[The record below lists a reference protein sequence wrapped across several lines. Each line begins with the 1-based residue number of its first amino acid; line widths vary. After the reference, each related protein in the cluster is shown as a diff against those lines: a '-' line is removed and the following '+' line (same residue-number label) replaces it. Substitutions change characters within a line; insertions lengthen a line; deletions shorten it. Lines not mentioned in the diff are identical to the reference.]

1 MNEAGSLSHLVNQP
15 SLSPEQ
21 SLVYLEET
29 LQTMGQIG
37 GEGLVIL
44 GSDMKINWANDQA
57 ALITGTS
64 LPNLIH
70 QDIFSLF
77 TPQDRPILRDML
89 QTPILKSKLKVSSE
103 VKLLTPQQEIKDAEL
118 TLFSSPSLFGR
129 NQIYALL
136 RDISAYKSMERRL
149 LDVHQALQKIIEM
162 GNDGILVFDQ
172 DYRIEFAN
180 SLASDITGFSKD
192 QLIGL
197 DFRSLLSEEDREFL
211 LALPTQMRLKSNE
224 NRKVCTQFKII
235 SASRIPREV
244 EICLALAAIEGQL
257 KTYAYL
263 RDLSER
269 IRFENEL
276 RKTNNFLTNI
286 IISSVDGIIAADM
299 KGKIIIFNQGAERML
314 GYAAEEALEE
324 VHITQI
330 YPAGVAKGIM
340 KKLRSPEMGRTG
352 KLGGTQ
358 VTLVTKSGESFPA
371 NLSAALIYDE
381 AGQETASV
389 GIFTDLRERVR
400 MEKEL
405 EETHLKLLHSEKM
418 ASLGKLAAGVAHE
431 INNPLGGILIYANM
445 LLEETGREDPRWN
458 DLAQIVEQTLRCKE
472 IVKELLEFSRQTQHR
487 WVPWNPNQSVKQTVS
502 LLGKQALFHN
512 IQVVEEL
519 DPGLPEIITDPGQLN
534 QVIINLMTNAAD
546 AMGGNG
552 TLTLRTYTLPG
563 DDKIALELS
572 DTGVGI
578 PPEILSRIFD
588 PFFTTK
594 EVGKGTGLGLSTV
607 YGIIQEHGGT
617 IEVQSQ
623 VGKGT
628 TFLIHLPVEGPS
640 SQKEAKESV
649 VLGIS

>member
-1 MNEAGSLSHLVNQP
+1 MNLVQDPQADSQP
-15 SLSPEQ
+15 F
-21 SLVYLEET
+21 EERFAFLADT
-29 LQTMGQIG
+29 IQAISQIS

-44 GSDMKINWANDQA
+44 GSNMKINWANQQA
-57 ALITGTS
+57 ALITGYS
-64 LPNLIH
+64 LPNLLH

-89 QTPILKSKLKVSSE
+89 QTPILKSKLKVYSE

-118 TLFSSPSLFGR
+118 TLFSSSSLFKR
-129 NQIYALL
+129 DQIYALL

-224 NRKVCTQFKII
+224 NRKVCTQFKIV

-276 RKTNNFLTNI
+276 RKTNDFLKNI
-286 IISSVDGIIAADM
+286 IISSVDGIIAADI
-299 KGKIIIFNQGAERML
+299 KGKIIVFNQGAERLL
-314 GYAAEEALEE
+314 GYTAEEALEHK
-324 VHITQI
+324 HITQI
-330 YPAGVAKGIM
+330 YPEGLAKDIM
-340 KKLRSPEMGRTG
+340 RRLRSRDYGPPG
-352 KLGGTQ
+352 KLGSTQ
-358 VTLVTKSGESFPA
+358 VTLVTKLGESFPA

-381 AGQETASV
+381 TGQEIASV
-389 GIFTDLRERVR
+389 GIFTDLRERIR
-400 MEKEL
+400 MQKEL

-445 LLEETGREDPRWN
+445 LLEETGREDPRWD
-458 DLAQIVEQTLRCKE
+458 DLAQIVEQTMRCKE

-487 WVPWNPNQSVKQTVS
+487 WVPWNPNHSVKQTVS

-563 DDKIALELS
+563 VDKIALEIR
-572 DTGVGI
+572 DTGAGI

-607 YGIIQEHGGT
+607 YGIIEEHGGT

-623 VGKGT
+623 LGKGT
-628 TFLIHLPVEGPS
+628 TFIIRLPVEGPP
-640 SQKEAKESV
+640 SQKEAKESA
-649 VLGIS
+649 VLGFS

>member
-1 MNEAGSLSHLVNQP
+1 MNEAGSPSHLVNQP

-21 SLVYLEET
+21 RLVYLEET

-44 GSDMKINWANDQA
+44 GSDMKINWANEQA

-89 QTPILKSKLKVSSE
+89 QPPILKSKLKVSSE

-118 TLFSSPSLFGR
+118 TLFSSPSLFER

-172 DYRIEFAN
+172 NYRIEFAN

-276 RKTNNFLTNI
+276 RKTNNFLKNI

-299 KGKIIIFNQGAERML
+299 KGKIIVFNQGAERLL
-314 GYAAEEALEE
+314 GYTAEVALEQF
-324 VHITQI
+324 HITQI
-330 YPAGVAKGIM
+330 YPEGLAKDIM
-340 KKLRSPEMGRTG
+340 RRLRSRDYGPPG

-358 VTLVTKSGESFPA
+358 VTLVTKLGESFPA

-381 AGQETASV
+381 NGQEIASV
-389 GIFTDLRERVR
+389 GIFTDLRERIR
-400 MEKEL
+400 LQKEL

-445 LLEETGREDPRWN
+445 LLEETRPGRFPVGR
-458 DLAQIVEQTLRCKE
+458 
-472 IVKELLEFSRQTQHR
+472 
-487 WVPWNPNQSVKQTVS
+487 
-502 LLGKQALFHN
+502 
-512 IQVVEEL
+512 
-519 DPGLPEIITDPGQLN
+519 PG
-534 QVIINLMTNAAD
+534 
-546 AMGGNG
+546 
-552 TLTLRTYTLPG
+552 
-563 DDKIALELS
+563 S
-572 DTGVGI
+572 DC
-578 PPEILSRIFD
+578 
-588 PFFTTK
+588 
-594 EVGKGTGLGLSTV
+594 
-607 YGIIQEHGGT
+607 
-617 IEVQSQ
+617 
-623 VGKGT
+623 
-628 TFLIHLPVEGPS
+628 
-640 SQKEAKESV
+640 
-649 VLGIS
+649 